1 MFWCQIMSVLRIS
14 HLWLMYVRICLTS
27 CTYMLLY
34 KIENSINVSIR
45 CSVGVYTWWNIHF
58 ERKMK
63 NNKYHTVGTVL
74 KSNGKM
80 EKNTTPWF
88 QILWIVHS
96 WLPLQFPLT
105 FIYQLFDMY
114 LIVDSVDDGICQLI
128 VNVDFIN
135 TYLA

>member
-45 CSVGVYTWWNIHF
+45 CSVGVCTWWNIHF

-63 NNKYHTVGTVL
+63 NNKYHTVEQFQNPTV
-74 KSNGKM
+74 KWKT
-80 EKNTTPWF
+80 NTTPWF
-88 QILWIVHS
+88 QILCIVHS
-96 WLPLQFPLT
+96 WLPLQFSLT

-128 VNVDFIN
+128 V
-135 TYLA
+135 TYWNWILKYF